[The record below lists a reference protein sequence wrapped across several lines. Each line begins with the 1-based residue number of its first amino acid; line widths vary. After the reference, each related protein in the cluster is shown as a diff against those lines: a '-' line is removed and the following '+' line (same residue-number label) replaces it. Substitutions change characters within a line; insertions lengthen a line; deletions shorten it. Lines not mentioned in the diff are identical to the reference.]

1 MKPHRIRMAHN
12 LIVNYGMC
20 DEEGQE
26 HGPAEVWGEGKRMVN
41 DEMAQNWGGGLMGE
55 AEMKWEKAAL
65 SGSRSKMMQV
75 FVCVILPFFR
85 SSMVNQILVETSK
98 GYQRRNDS
106 VSHG

>member
-26 HGPAEVWGEGKRMVN
+26 HGPAEVWGEGKRAVN
-41 DEMAQNWGGGLMGE
+41 DEIAQNWGGGEMGD
-55 AEMKWEKAAL
+55 AEVKWEKAAL
-65 SGSRSKMMQV
+65 RGSRSKTMQV
-75 FVCVILPFFR
+75 FVSVARLLWR
-85 SSMVNQILVETSK
+85 SMTNQIFVETSK

-106 VSHG
+106 VSYR